1 MLIVKSTMKE
11 KGDAMCML
19 KKRTYSQWLY
29 VAIAAML
36 AVQLCACEGAVIMG
50 VVGAGAGAGTVA
62 YVKGELKT
70 KLNHSTTRTYQA
82 TLKALNELKLPILER
97 QDDAIVATVKSQ
109 FADEKNITVKIKAV
123 TDTTCEIGI
132 RVGEFGDQTR
142 SQKILDTIKKHLR
155 SG

>member
-1 MLIVKSTMKE
+1 
-11 KGDAMCML
+11 MCLL
-19 KKRTYSQWLY
+19 KKKMYSRWLC
-29 VAIAAML
+29 IAVVAML
-36 AVQLCACEGAVIMG
+36 AVQLCACEGAVVMG
-50 VVGAGAGAGTVA
+50 LMGAGAGAGTVA

-97 QDDAIVATVKSQ
+97 QDDAIVATIKSR
-109 FADEKNITVKIKAV
+109 FADEKNITVKIKSV
-123 TDTTCEIGI
+123 TDTTCEIRI

>member
-1 MLIVKSTMKE
+1 
-11 KGDAMCML
+11 MCKR
-19 KKRTYSQWLY
+19 KKKTYSRWLCVTI
-29 VAIAAML
+29 VAVL

-70 KLNHSTTRTYQA
+70 ELNHSTTRVFQA
-82 TLKALNELKLPILER
+82 TLKALIELKLPILER
-97 QDDAIVATVKSQ
+97 SNDVIAATIKSR
-109 FADEKNITVKIKAV
+109 FADDKNINIKIKAV

-142 SQKILDTIKKHLR
+142 SQKILDTIKKHL
-155 SG
+155 

>member
-1 MLIVKSTMKE
+1 MKE
-11 KGDAMCML
+11 KEDAMHQF
-19 KKRTYSQWLY
+19 KKKTYFRWLY
-29 VAIAAML
+29 AAIVIML

-82 TLKALNELKLPILER
+82 TLKAMNELKLPILER
-97 QDDAIVATVKSQ
+97 QDDAIIATIKSR
-109 FADEKNITVKIKAV
+109 FADEKSITVKIKAV
-123 TDTTCEIGI
+123 TDTTCDIGI

-142 SQKILDTIKKHLR
+142 SQKILDTIKKYL
-155 SG
+155 